1 MTVACQTG
9 ADHLLLITDA
19 EMPSGSPADRECKN
33 VKDKLKLTRVLK
45 IEADQ
50 DSKIKVDRGF
60 KKSMLTTA
68 LKKYLLKFG
77 IFLLTEYT
85 KFGIVKETKGK

>member
-9 ADHLLLITDA
+9 TDNLSLITDA

-33 VKDKLKLTRVLK
+33 AKDKLKLTRVLK

-50 DSKIKVDRGF
+50 DSKIKVDRDF
-60 KKSMLTTA
+60 KKIHVDHRF
-68 LKKYLLKFG
+68 KNYLLKFG
-77 IFLLTEYT
+77 ISLLTKCT
-85 KFGIVKETKGK
+85 VFGIVKETKGK